1 MAGVHKDFFSIIG
14 KILKDEYGREI
25 GKVISVTTAP
35 NSEIKEILVS
45 AKGRFTSY
53 PREQIVINE
62 EGEPILLTEIKLK
75 TATLCDEIPLIWK
88 KCGVLENL
96 LKEGKIPHET
106 YKEFHEEFEKAKEKL
121 KMEAEKTIEEIEKLE
136 KACDE
141 RFRKLQLSKT
151 NLEIEYAIGKIKD
164 EIYELSIK
172 DIVNELNNTLK
183 EREDLEKMRSWLSN
197 LLLGEKTVEAEPYE
211 KEAEEHQPERLEEER
226 EATTEQER
234 SEVEEKVE
242 SQTTE
247 ESSITVR
254 II

>member
-1 MAGVHKDFFSIIG
+1 MVEVYKDFFSIIG
-14 KILKDEYGREI
+14 KMLKDEYDREI
-25 GKVISVTTAP
+25 GKVIAVTTAP
-35 NSEIKEILVS
+35 NSEIKEVLVS

-53 PREQIVINE
+53 PREQITINE
-62 EGEPILLTEIKLK
+62 DGEPILLTEIKLK

-88 KCGVLENL
+88 KCSVLENL

-106 YKEFHEEFEKAKEKL
+106 YKEFHEEFEKVKENL

-141 RFRKLQLSKT
+141 RFRRLQLSKT

-197 LLLGEKTVEAEPYE
+197 LLLGEKATDTELYE
-211 KEAEEHQPERLEEER
+211 KEAEETQPEGLEER
-226 EATTEQER
+226 ETAMEQEKP
-234 SEVEEKVE
+234 EVEEKVE
-242 SQTTE
+242 PQTGE